1 MGIANAVTIS
11 AVRNVV
17 IGGGLSALG
26 DLLLEPVRRVIR
38 ERVRMFPSEVVQVSC
53 STLGDKAGALGGVA
67 LAVQEYN
74 FTRSKTSA

>member
-1 MGIANAVTIS
+1 VGIANAVTVS

-38 ERVRMFPSEVVQVSC
+38 ERVRMFPSEVFQVSC